1 MGEPHEV
8 YANSGCIV
16 MRVPGAGE
24 ARLERGSVAQMLNV
38 PVNALRSETGV
49 SLH

>member
-1 MGEPHEV
+1 MVEPHEV

-24 ARLERGSVAQMLNV
+24 ARLERGAVAQLLNV
-38 PVNALRSETGV
+38 PVSALRSETGV
-49 SLH
+49 SLY